1 MINILFSDSGRNL
14 SVLEFQDLHKTH
26 ARLAKIEPWQLSSVT
41 IAHLILGQLHNIA
54 NPSHD

>member
-26 ARLAKIEPWQLSSVT
+26 KIEPWQLSSVT

-54 NPSHD
+54 NPPHD